1 MKRLVL
7 PAIFAVG
14 LSAQIPQI
22 GALPAAQPS
31 MPPNTVVATV
41 GGIGVTIEDIRKMIE
56 TAPPQVSR
64 YLQQSPQT
72 FIQQM
77 FLFRYLTSQG
87 DQLKLGEESP
97 LKEEIEAQRNWVVA
111 SAMVTYERNHYQVSE
126 DQIQDFYQKNQS
138 RWQQAKVKEIFI
150 GFTGAAPAS
159 SNSQDLAE
167 AAKRALE
174 GAHPTNSRSEDE
186 AKKLAAD
193 IVSQLRS
200 GADFGKLVAQY
211 SDDSSSKAS
220 GGEVPPIKAN
230 SSLPDD
236 LKKAIFALSP
246 GGVGD
251 PIRQPTGFYII
262 RMEEKSV
269 QPVNDVREPIIQE
282 FRENHVRDWV
292 NGLYSRFSPV
302 VQKPEFFVSPQTYL
316 PELAPAAAQGKQ

>member
-22 GALPAAQPS
+22 GAPSAAQAS
-31 MPPNTVVATV
+31 LPPNTVVATV
-41 GGIGVTIEDIRKMIE
+41 GGIGVTIEDVRKMLE
-56 TAPPQVSR
+56 TAPPQVAGYIR
-64 YLQQSPQT
+64 QSPQA

-77 FLFRYLTSQG
+77 FLLRYLSSQG

-97 LKEEIEAQRNWVVA
+97 FKEELEAQRNWVIA
-111 SAMVTYERNHYQVSE
+111 NAMVTYERNHYQVSE

-150 GFTGAAPAS
+150 GFQPAAPAS
-159 SNSQDLAE
+159 SNPQDLAE

-174 GAHPTNSRSEDE
+174 AAHPANSRSEDE

-200 GADFGKLVAQY
+200 GADFGKLVEQY
-211 SDDSSSKAS
+211 SDDPSSKAS
-220 GGEVPPIKAN
+220 GGEVPPIKAT

-282 FRENHVRDWV
+282 FRDKHRNDWL
-292 NGLYSRFSPV
+292 NGLNSRFVPV

-316 PELAPAAAQGKQ
+316 PELAPAGAQGKK

>member
-1 MKRLVL
+1 ML
-7 PAIFAVG
+7 
-14 LSAQIPQI
+14 
-22 GALPAAQPS
+22 
-31 MPPNTVVATV
+31 
-41 GGIGVTIEDIRKMIE
+41 E
-56 TAPPQVSR
+56 TAPPQVA
-64 YLQQSPQT
+64 QQIRKSPQA
-72 FIQQM
+72 FIQQI

-87 DQLKLGEESP
+87 EQLKLADQSP
-97 LKEEIEAQRNWVVA
+97 FKEELEAQVKWYIAN
-111 SAMVTYERNHYQVSE
+111 AMVTYERNNYEVSE

-150 GFTGAAPAS
+150 GFKPAAPAS
-159 SNSQDLAE
+159 SNPQDLAE

-174 GAHPTNSRSEDE
+174 AAHPGNSRSEAE
-186 AKKLAAD
+186 ARKLAAD

-200 GADFGKLVAQY
+200 GADFGKLVEQY

-220 GGEVPPIKAN
+220 GGEVPPIKST

-269 QPVNDVREPIIQE
+269 QPINDVRGPIIQE
-282 FRENHVRDWV
+282 LRDNHQSDWL
-292 NGLYSRFSPV
+292 NGLNSRFAPV
-302 VQKPEFFVSPQTYL
+302 IQKPEFFVAPQMYI
-316 PELAPAAAQGKQ
+316 PELAPAAGQGKK

>member
-1 MKRLVL
+1 MKALVL
-7 PAIFAVG
+7 PAIFAIG

-22 GALPAAQPS
+22 GAPSAAQAS
-31 MPPNTVVATV
+31 LPPNTVIATV
-41 GGIGVTIEDIRKMIE
+41 GGIGVTIEDVRKMLE

-64 YLQQSPQT
+64 YIQQSPQT

-77 FLFRYLTSQG
+77 FLFRYLAAQG

-97 LKEEIEAQRNWVVA
+97 LKEELEAQRSWVIA
-111 SAMVTYERNHYQVSE
+111 NTMVTYARNHYQVSE
-126 DQIQDFYQKNQS
+126 EQIQDFYQKNQS

-150 GFTGAAPAS
+150 GFKAAAPAS
-159 SNSQDLAE
+159 SNPQDLAE

-174 GAHPTNSRSEDE
+174 SAHPANSRSEEE

-200 GADFGKLVAQY
+200 GADFGKLVEQY

-236 LKKAIFALSP
+236 LKKPIFALSP

-251 PIRQPTGFYII
+251 PIRQPTGFYIV

-282 FRENHVRDWV
+282 LRDSYRNDWLKDL
-292 NGLYSRFSPV
+292 NSRFVPV
-302 VQKPEFFVSPQTYL
+302 IQKPEFFVSPQTYI
-316 PELAPAAAQGKQ
+316 PELAPVGAQGKK